1 MKNSLKQEMMWV
13 RGCFRGYEV
22 EEDGVEVIAKV
33 IIKKD
38 EEIEDLRLILRRM
51 EIKKEKI

>member
-1 MKNSLKQEMMWV
+1 MNNNIKREILWL

-22 EEDGVEVIAKV
+22 DEDGLEVIAEV

-38 EEIEDLRLILRRM
+38 EEIEDLKSMLRK
-51 EIKKEKI
+51 IKKKENI